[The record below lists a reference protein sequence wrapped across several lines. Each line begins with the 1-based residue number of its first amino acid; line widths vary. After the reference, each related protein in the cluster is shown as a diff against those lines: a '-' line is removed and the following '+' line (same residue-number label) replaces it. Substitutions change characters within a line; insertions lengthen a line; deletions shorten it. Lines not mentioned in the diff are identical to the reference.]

1 MNTGILDDLLTVRE
15 LAKWLRLSE
24 SHIYS
29 LVSKKK
35 IPFNKIGG
43 KVLFDKQQIKNW
55 IEGQSNKPIK
65 WLRGNPLHIT

>member
-1 MNTGILDDLLTVRE
+1 MQNKIIMSITILDDLLTVRE

-35 IPFNKIGG
+35 IPYNKVGG
-43 KVLFDKQQIKNW
+43 KVLFDKQKIKNW
-55 IEGQSNKPIK
+55 IEEQSN
-65 WLRGNPLHIT
+65 

>member
-1 MNTGILDDLLTVRE
+1 MSVPILDDFLTVRE
-15 LAKWLRLSE
+15 LSKWLRLSE

-35 IPFNKIGG
+35 IPFKKVGG

-55 IEGQSNKPIK
+55 IEAQSN
-65 WLRGNPLHIT
+65 

>member
-1 MNTGILDDLLTVRE
+1 MSTTILDDLLTVRE
-15 LAKWLRLSE
+15 LSKWLRLSE

-35 IPFNKIGG
+35 IPYNKVGG

-55 IEGQSNKPIK
+55 IEAQSN
-65 WLRGNPLHIT
+65 

>member
-55 IEGQSNKPIK
+55 IEGQSN
-65 WLRGNPLHIT
+65 

>member
-1 MNTGILDDLLTVRE
+1 MSTQILDELMTVRE
-15 LAKWLRLSE
+15 LSKWLRLSE

-35 IPFNKIGG
+35 IPFNKVGG

-55 IEGQSNKPIK
+55 IEVQSN
-65 WLRGNPLHIT
+65 

>member
-1 MNTGILDDLLTVRE
+1 MSPPLNNDDMSIAILDDFLTVRE
-15 LAKWLRLSE
+15 LSKWLRLSE

-35 IPFNKIGG
+35 IPFNKVGG

-55 IEGQSNKPIK
+55 IEAQSN
-65 WLRGNPLHIT
+65 